1 MSSSAERQGSGAGG
15 AGREPAWVVLAS
27 TSLAHFVNDG
37 TVFFI
42 PVMADLLASH
52 GQMPAGIVTAML
64 TTFYLSSSGFGLVVG
79 RLADRG
85 GRRGAKIALGI
96 AGLAVGMTLFAGAT
110 EFFHGSTRDAVAVLA
125 ALVAG
130 IGSSFYH
137 PLGASLISAA
147 FPARSRARALGAN
160 GALGSLGRALYP
172 TLFFA
177 VTGLVGSHAGAVLVF
192 AVVAAGGAA
201 LLWQIRVDP
210 QSQGPR
216 RVDSTDAGSWLD
228 RNILILTGVSLLR
241 SLAFTGMVAWLPVY
255 FTSQRGLGLSGEL
268 GLVVTLLY
276 AGGVIGQPLFGLLA
290 DKVDKRLILALS
302 TLGAAAATFGYLHTG
317 GALGLAL
324 LGLFGLFNFSGFPL
338 LMSLVADYVP
348 EGRSTTAN
356 AFVWGLGSTG
366 GQAVGPLLIGL
377 LALNTYR
384 NLAGSFEV
392 LAAVAVAGLVGLL
405 VMRAPTRSSR
415 PSLFG

>member
-1 MSSSAERQGSGAGG
+1 MAEPRPGGEGRASA
-15 AGREPAWVVLAS
+15 WTVLAS
-27 TSLAHFVNDG
+27 TSIAHFVNDG

-42 PVMADLLASH
+42 PVMADILASH
-52 GQMPAGIVTAML
+52 GQMAAGVVTAML

-79 RLADRG
+79 QLADRG
-85 GRRGAKIALGI
+85 GRRGAKMATGI
-96 AGLAVGMTLFAGAT
+96 AGLAVGLVLFAGAI
-110 EFFHGSTRDAVAVLA
+110 EFFHGPSRDAVAVLA

-130 IGSSFYH
+130 LGSAFYH
-137 PLGASLISAA
+137 PLGASLVAGA
-147 FPARSRARALGAN
+147 FPARARARALGAN

-177 VTGLVGSHAGAVLVF
+177 VTGLVGSHAAAVLVF

-210 QSQGPR
+210 LAPP
-216 RVDSTDAGSWLD
+216 AGTRTPDRERAWLD
-228 RNILILTGVSLLR
+228 RNIAILTGVSLLR

-255 FTSQRGLGLSGEL
+255 FTSQRGLGLSSEL
-268 GLVVTLLY
+268 GLIVTLLY

-290 DKVDKRLILALS
+290 DKLDKRLILAAS
-302 TLGAAAATFGYLHTG
+302 TLGAATATFGYLHSG

-377 LALNTYR
+377 LALNSYR
-384 NLAGSFEV
+384 NLAGSFEL
-392 LAAVAVAGLVGLL
+392 LAGVAVVGLL
-405 VMRAPTRSSR
+405 GLLIMRPPARSSR